1 MKIYIMSSEQP
12 GNLSILHDQFDKE
25 YGRSL
30 TFISDPQLELI
41 SNIDM
46 QNGTVAYRGYAVIDS
61 EGNVVLKK
69 VDDYWGENLTNVIK
83 DIKETI

>member
-69 VDDYWGENLTNVIK
+69 VDDYWGGNLTNVIK